1 MSYAGSLARSASTVI
16 FINQLRSKIGVIYGN
31 PEVTAGGNAL
41 KFYASLRLD
50 IRRKEIHKDNG
61 GVTAKVKVVKNK
73 IAPPFRVVELDI
85 LFGSGLDRTGCLL
98 DAGEA
103 CGVLTRRGAYIYRGE
118 LRLGQG
124 KRQAAELLKS
134 DEKLAAEIDAE
145 VRRVIAAGQASGQS
159 HPHLLV
165 EVDDENAGLLAG
177 AGALPAHEPEEE
189 VSF

>member
-1 MSYAGSLARSASTVI
+1 MI

-50 IRRKEIHKDNG
+50 IRRKEIHKDNS

-73 IAPPFRVVELDI
+73 IAPPFRVVELDV
-85 LFGSGLDRTGCLL
+85 LFGSGIDQMACLL

-103 CGVLTRRGAYIYRGE
+103 CGVLTKKGAFIYRGE

-124 KRQAAELLKS
+124 KKQASDFLKS
-134 DEKLAAEIDAE
+134 DPKLVAEIDAE
-145 VRRVIAAGQASGQS
+145 VRRVIAASQASGKA
-159 HPHLLV
+159 HPSLLV
-165 EVDDENAGLLAG
+165 EVDEENAGLMSSNDG
-177 AGALPAHEPEEE
+177 RALPELEEE
-189 VSF
+189 LNL